1 MNLVNNPHGTVSRR
15 DTHDPLQIIPP
26 ESPKEE
32 ESQVSLVNLQPSTR
46 SEDSSAVRS
55 WWLKAPTTLK

>member
-15 DTHDPLQIIPP
+15 DTHESGPLQIIPP

-32 ESQVSLVNLQPSTR
+32 ESQVSLVNLQLSTR
-46 SEDSSAVRS
+46 SEDSSPVRS
-55 WWLKAPTTLK
+55 WWLKAPTT